1 MAVSTDSRFAPLPN
15 RQASAERITTPPISF
30 AADAWRRF
38 KANPMALL
46 GLIVLVIFLIACF
59 IGPLL
64 TPWDPTTQ
72 NLAGRDQPPSLQ
84 HWFGTD
90 AHGRDLFERVLY
102 GGRISLAV
110 AFFAGLLQLVVG
122 VAYGATAGLLG
133 GKWDN
138 IMMRIVDIIDT
149 IPLTIY
155 VILLAVILGQGLT
168 SIFIAIGIVYWT
180 SMARLVR
187 AQVLSLKEQEFM
199 LAARALGAN
208 RKRLIFRHLIPNA
221 MAPIVVE
228 LTFSIPPRCSPRPS
242 CRSSA
247 SASAPR
253 WRRGACWPP
262 WASRGCGPTRGSSH
276 SRPRPSSSSRWPS
289 TSSATAC
296 AMRSIPSSAG
306 KEGRP

>member
-1 MAVSTDSRFAPLPN
+1 MAASVDPRFQPLPN
-15 RQASAERITTPPISF
+15 RQAEAEHITTPPMSF

-38 KANPMALL
+38 KANPLALL
-46 GLIVLVIFLIACF
+46 GLIVLVIFLFACF

-122 VAYGATAGLLG
+122 VTYGAASGLLG

-155 VILLAVILGQGLT
+155 VILLAVILKPGLT
-168 SIFIAIGIVYWT
+168 SIFLAIGLVYWT

-187 AQVLSLKEQEFM
+187 AQVLALKEQEFM
-199 LAARALGAN
+199 LAARALGAS
-208 RKRLIFRHLIPNA
+208 RWRLITRHLIPNA
-221 MAPIVVE
+221 IAPIVVE
-228 LTFSIPPRCSPRPS
+228 LTFSIPRAMFTEAFLSFIGLGV
-242 CRSSA
+242 
-247 SASAPR
+247 SAPQASWGVLASLGFEGLR
-253 WRRGACWPP
+253 SYPWQLAFPSAAIIIVSLSFNFIGDGLRDALDPKLRR
-262 WASRGCGPTRGSSH
+262 
-276 SRPRPSSSSRWPS
+276 
-289 TSSATAC
+289 
-296 AMRSIPSSAG
+296 
-306 KEGRP
+306 

>member
-1 MAVSTDSRFAPLPN
+1 MAVPVDQRFAPLPD
-15 RQASAERITTPPISF
+15 RQASAEHISTPPISF

-38 KANPMALL
+38 KANPMAVL
-46 GLIVLVIFLIACF
+46 GLITLVIFLIACF

-64 TPWDPTTQ
+64 TAHDPTTQ
-72 NLAGRDQPPSLQ
+72 NLAMRDQPPSAQ

-90 AHGRDLFERVLY
+90 SHGRDLFERTLY

-122 VAYGATAGLLG
+122 VTYGATAGLLG

-155 VILLAVILGQGLT
+155 VILLAVLMGQGLT

-208 RKRLIFRHLIPNA
+208 RKRLVLRHLIPNA

-228 LTFSIPPRCSPRPS
+228 LTFSIPRAMFTEAFLSFIGLGV
-242 CRSSA
+242 
-247 SASAPR
+247 SAPMASWGVLASNGFEGLR
-253 WRRGACWPP
+253 SYPWQLAFPAAAIIIVSLAFNFIGDGLRDALDPKLRR
-262 WASRGCGPTRGSSH
+262 
-276 SRPRPSSSSRWPS
+276 
-289 TSSATAC
+289 
-296 AMRSIPSSAG
+296 
-306 KEGRP
+306 

>member
-228 LTFSIPPRCSPRPS
+228 LTFSIPRAMFTEAFLSFIGLGV
-242 CRSSA
+242 
-247 SASAPR
+247 SAPMASWGVLASLGFEGLR
-253 WRRGACWPP
+253 SYPWQLAFPSAAIIIVSLAFNFIGDGLRDALDPKLRR
-262 WASRGCGPTRGSSH
+262 
-276 SRPRPSSSSRWPS
+276 
-289 TSSATAC
+289 
-296 AMRSIPSSAG
+296 
-306 KEGRP
+306 

>member
-1 MAVSTDSRFAPLPN
+1 MAASIDPRFQPLPN
-15 RQASAERITTPPISF
+15 RQAEAERITTPPISF

-38 KANPMALL
+38 KANRLALL
-46 GLIVLVIFLIACF
+46 GLIVLLIFLFACF
-59 IGPLL
+59 VGPLL

-72 NLAGRDQPPSLQ
+72 NLAGRDQPPSAQ

-122 VAYGATAGLLG
+122 VTYGAASGLLG
-133 GKWDN
+133 GRWDN

-155 VILLAVILGQGLT
+155 VILLAVVLEPGLT
-168 SIFIAIGIVYWT
+168 SIFLAIGLVYWT

-187 AQVLSLKEQEFM
+187 AQVLALKEQEFM

-208 RKRLIFRHLIPNA
+208 RWRLILRHLIPNA

-228 LTFSIPPRCSPRPS
+228 LTFSIPRAMFTEAFLSFIGLGV
-242 CRSSA
+242 
-247 SASAPR
+247 SAPQASWGVLASNGFEGLR
-253 WRRGACWPP
+253 SYPWELFFPSAAIIIVSLAFNFIGDGLRDALDPKLRR
-262 WASRGCGPTRGSSH
+262 
-276 SRPRPSSSSRWPS
+276 
-289 TSSATAC
+289 
-296 AMRSIPSSAG
+296 
-306 KEGRP
+306 